1 VVTARVYELTD
12 PPGADIVPRT
22 ALAVFE
28 RLRMP
33 HPHGSDLR
41 AAGFASLCIG
51 QFLAHQ
57 TALTFSALIPILRD
71 EWQVSAS
78 QAGLILGV
86 FQLGNLGAY
95 VAIGFLL
102 DRVRIKPLMVW
113 GAVLVGL
120 GDVLFALAARDFW
133 TGISLRLLT
142 GICMGGLYLPAL
154 KHIAE
159 TIPAARRGTATGLFI
174 GVLVAGYAGALFY
187 VGGLATQIG
196 WRSTM
201 VGVGVAEL
209 LGALV
214 FARGVPAIPRL
225 PEGGQPSRYVAD
237 VLTNRPALRVIGAY
251 TAHNWELF
259 GMWGWTS
266 PFMVALLRARGTG
279 EVASLAWGG
288 ILAAMAVGMGGVGA
302 AVGGRLSDRIGR
314 ARAARALLGLSF
326 LCSATF
332 GWLFHAPLALIVAVG
347 LIYGIVV
354 VADSPSYPASLME
367 LVPPRSL
374 GGAFSLQMLFG
385 WTVTAISPAVF
396 GATLDLTRQVHGG
409 NEIMRWGIAY
419 GVLAVAPLLG
429 IAALWPLARREHG
442 TIRSKSQR
450 ASGQ

>member
-1 VVTARVYELTD
+1 
-12 PPGADIVPRT
+12 VPDRQPT
-22 ALAVFE
+22 SF
-28 RLRMP
+28 
-33 HPHGSDLR
+33 R
-41 AAGFASLCIG
+41 AAAFASLCLG

-71 EWQVSAS
+71 EWQLSAS
-78 QAGLILGV
+78 QAGLILGA

-95 VAIGFLL
+95 VVIGFLL
-102 DRVRIKPLMVW
+102 DRVRIKPIMVW
-113 GAVLVGL
+113 AAVLVGL

-133 TGISLRLLT
+133 TGIGLRLLT

-159 TIPAARRGTATGLFI
+159 TIPAAKRGMATGVFI
-174 GVLVAGYAGALFY
+174 GVLVVGYAGALFY

-196 WRSTM
+196 WRSTIG
-201 VGVGVAEL
+201 VVGVAEV

-214 FARGVPAIPRL
+214 FARGVPAIPGL

-259 GMWGWTS
+259 GMWGWTA

-279 EVASLAWGG
+279 ETSALTWGG
-288 ILAAMAVGMGGVGA
+288 ILAAIAVAVGGLGA
-302 AVGGRLSDRIGR
+302 ASGGRLSDRIGR
-314 ARAARALLGLSF
+314 ARAARALLGMSF

-332 GWLFHAPLALIVAVG
+332 GWLFHAPLALIVVVS
-347 LIYGIVV
+347 LIYGLVI
-354 VADSPSYPASLME
+354 VADSPAYSASLME

-385 WTVTAISPAVF
+385 WTVTAISPALF
-396 GATLDLTRQVHGG
+396 GATLDLTSQIQGG
-409 NEIMRWGIAY
+409 NEMIRWGIAY

-429 IAALWPLARREHG
+429 IAALWPLARHEAKAVRLH
-442 TIRSKSQR
+442 S
-450 ASGQ
+450 

>member
-1 VVTARVYELTD
+1 
-12 PPGADIVPRT
+12 VPDSQAT
-22 ALAVFE
+22 GF
-28 RLRMP
+28 
-33 HPHGSDLR
+33 R

-57 TALTFSALIPILRD
+57 TALAFSALIPILRD
-71 EWQVSAS
+71 EWHLSAS
-78 QAGLILGV
+78 QAGLILGA

-95 VAIGFLL
+95 VVIGFLL
-102 DRVRIKPLMVW
+102 DRVRIKPIMVW
-113 GAVLVGL
+113 AAVLVGL

-159 TIPAARRGTATGLFI
+159 TIPAARRGIATGLFI
-174 GVLVAGYAGALFY
+174 GVLVVGYAGALFY
-187 VGGLATQIG
+187 VGGLATLIG

-201 VGVGVAEL
+201 AVVGVAEI

-214 FARGVPAIPRL
+214 FALGVPATPQL
-225 PEGGQPSRYVAD
+225 TEGGQPSRYVAD

-259 GMWGWTS
+259 GMWGWTA
-266 PFMVALLRARGTG
+266 PFMVALLRARGTA
-279 EVASLAWGG
+279 EASALTWGG
-288 ILAAMAVGMGGVGA
+288 ILAAITVAIGGLGA

-314 ARAARALLGLSF
+314 ARAARVLLGMSC

-332 GWLFHAPLALIVAVG
+332 GWLFHAPLALVVAVG

-354 VADSPSYPASLME
+354 VADSPSYSASLME

-385 WTVTAISPAVF
+385 WTVTAISPALF
-396 GATLDLTRQVHGG
+396 GATLDLTRQIHAG
-409 NEIMRWGIAY
+409 NEMIRWGIAY
-419 GVLAVAPLLG
+419 AVLAVAPLLG
-429 IAALWPLARREHG
+429 IAALWPLARREHVM
-442 TIRSKSQR
+442 IRNKS
-450 ASGQ
+450 

>member
-1 VVTARVYELTD
+1 MPD
-12 PPGADIVPRT
+12 NQRT
-22 ALAVFE
+22 GF
-28 RLRMP
+28 
-33 HPHGSDLR
+33 R

-57 TALTFSALIPILRD
+57 TALSFSALIPVLRD
-71 EWQVSAS
+71 EWRLSAG
-78 QAGLILGV
+78 QAGLILGA

-102 DRVRIKPLMVW
+102 DRVRIKPIMVW
-113 GAVLVGL
+113 AAVLVGL

-159 TIPAARRGTATGLFI
+159 AIPAARRGVATGLFI
-174 GVLVAGYAGALFY
+174 GVLVVGYAGALAY

-201 VGVGVAEL
+201 AVVGVAEI

-225 PEGGQPSRYVAD
+225 AEGGRPSRYITD

-259 GMWGWTS
+259 GMWGWTA
-266 PFMVALLRARGTG
+266 PFMVALLRTRGTA
-279 EVASLAWGG
+279 EAAALTWGG
-288 ILAAMAVGMGGVGA
+288 ILAAIAVAMGGLGA
-302 AVGGRLSDRIGR
+302 ALGGRLSDRIGR
-314 ARAARALLGLSF
+314 ARAARALLGMSF

-332 GWLFHAPLALIVAVG
+332 GWLFHAPLALVVAVG

-354 VADSPSYPASLME
+354 VADSPSYSASLME

-385 WTVTAISPAVF
+385 WTVTAISPALF
-396 GATLDLTRQVHGG
+396 GATLDLTTQVQEG
-409 NEIMRWGIAY
+409 NEMIRWGIAY
-419 GVLAVAPLLG
+419 GVLAVPPLLG
-429 IAALWPLARREHG
+429 IAALWPLARREQENV
-442 TIRSKSQR
+442 RRFSQV
-450 ASGQ
+450 S

>member
-1 VVTARVYELTD
+1 
-12 PPGADIVPRT
+12 
-22 ALAVFE
+22 
-28 RLRMP
+28 MP
-33 HPHGSDLR
+33 DSQPTGFR
-41 AAGFASLCIG
+41 AAGFASLCLG

-71 EWQVSAS
+71 EWHLSAS
-78 QAGLILGV
+78 QAGLILGA

-102 DRVRIKPLMVW
+102 DRVRIKPIMVW
-113 GAVLVGL
+113 AAVLVGL
-120 GDVLFALAARDFW
+120 GDMLFALAARDFW

-159 TIPAARRGTATGLFI
+159 TIPAAKRGMATGLFI
-174 GVLVAGYAGALFY
+174 GILVVGYAGALFY

-201 VGVGVAEL
+201 GVVGVAEI

-225 PEGGQPSRYVAD
+225 LEGGQPSRYITD

-259 GMWGWTS
+259 GMWGWTA
-266 PFMVALLRARGTG
+266 PFMVALLRARGIG
-279 EVASLAWGG
+279 EASALTWGG
-288 ILAAMAVGMGGVGA
+288 ILAAIAVAMGGLGA
-302 AVGGRLSDRIGR
+302 ALGGRFSDRIGR
-314 ARAARALLGLSF
+314 ARSARVLLGMSF

-332 GWLFHAPLALIVAVG
+332 GWLFHAPLALILAVSLVYG
-347 LIYGIVV
+347 LVV
-354 VADSPSYPASLME
+354 VADSPSYSASLME

-385 WTVTAISPAVF
+385 WTVTAISPALF
-396 GATLDLTRQVHGG
+396 GATLDLTRQIRGG
-409 NEIMRWGIAY
+409 DEMIRWGIAY

-429 IAALWPLARREHG
+429 IAALRPLARREG
-442 TIRSKSQR
+442 KTVRSQS
-450 ASGQ
+450 

>member
-1 VVTARVYELTD
+1 VPDSQPTA
-12 PPGADIVPRT
+12 
-22 ALAVFE
+22 F
-28 RLRMP
+28 
-33 HPHGSDLR
+33 R
-41 AAGFASLCIG
+41 AAGFVALCFG

-71 EWQVSAS
+71 EWRLSAS
-78 QAGLILGV
+78 QAGLILGA

-102 DRVRIKPLMVW
+102 DRVRMKPIMVSA
-113 GAVLVGL
+113 AVLVGL

-133 TGISLRLLT
+133 TGIGLRLLT

-159 TIPAARRGTATGLFI
+159 TIPSARRGMATGVFI
-174 GVLVAGYAGALFY
+174 GVLVVGYAGALFY

-196 WRSTM
+196 WRWTM
-201 VGVGVAEL
+201 ALVGVAEI

-214 FARGVPAIPRL
+214 FARGVPSIPRL
-225 PEGGQPSRYVAD
+225 PEAGRPSRYITD
-237 VLTNRPALRVIGAY
+237 VLTNRPALLVIGAY

-259 GMWGWTS
+259 GMWGWTA
-266 PFMVALLRARGTG
+266 PFMVALLQARGTG
-279 EVASLAWGG
+279 ETAALTWGG
-288 ILAAMAVGMGGVGA
+288 ILAAIAIGMGGLGA
-302 AVGGRLSDRIGR
+302 GLGGRFSDRIGR
-314 ARAARALLGLSF
+314 ARAARILLGMSCV
-326 LCSATF
+326 CSAIF

-347 LIYGIVV
+347 LVYGLVV
-354 VADSPSYPASLME
+354 VADSPSYSASLME

-396 GATLDLTRQVHGG
+396 GATLDLTRGIQGG
-409 NEIMRWGIAY
+409 NEMIRWGLAY

-429 IAALWPLARREHG
+429 IAALRPLARREG
-442 TIRSKSQR
+442 KVLRSTS
-450 ASGQ
+450 

>member
-1 VVTARVYELTD
+1 MPD
-12 PPGADIVPRT
+12 SPP
-22 ALAVFE
+22 
-28 RLRMP
+28 
-33 HPHGSDLR
+33 SSLR

-71 EWQVSAS
+71 EWHLSAS
-78 QAGLILGV
+78 QAGLILGA

-102 DRVRIKPLMVW
+102 DRVRIKPIMVW
-113 GAVLVGL
+113 AAVLVGL
-120 GDVLFALAARDFW
+120 GDVLFALGARDFW
-133 TGISLRLLT
+133 SGISLRLLT

-159 TIPAARRGTATGLFI
+159 AIPATKRGMATGTFI
-174 GVLVAGYAGALFY
+174 GVLVVGHAGALFY

-196 WRSTM
+196 WRLTM
-201 VGVGVAEL
+201 ALVGVAEI

-214 FARGVPAIPRL
+214 VAQGVPAIPRL
-225 PEGGQPSRYVAD
+225 PEGGQPSRYITD

-259 GMWGWTS
+259 GMWGWTA
-266 PFMVALLRARGTG
+266 PFMVTLLRARGTG
-279 EVASLAWGG
+279 EAAALTWGG
-288 ILAAMAVGMGGVGA
+288 ILAAIAVAIGGLGA

-314 ARAARALLGLSF
+314 ARSARVLLGMSF

-332 GWLFHAPLALIVAVG
+332 GWLFHAPLALIVAVS
-347 LIYGIVV
+347 LIYGIAV
-354 VADSPSYPASLME
+354 VADSPAYSTSLME

-396 GATLDLTRQVHGG
+396 GATLDFSGQFHSV
-409 NEIMRWGIAY
+409 NEMVRWGIAY
-419 GVLAVAPLLG
+419 GVLAVPPLLG
-429 IAALWPLARREHG
+429 IAALRPLARREG
-442 TIRSKSQR
+442 KTVRISS
-450 ASGQ
+450 